1 MTDQQTIER
10 ETVTDGTPVP
20 HEATKTTTVQSG
32 TPHGDEEAGGALAGA
47 VGGAAVGAVV
57 GGPVGA
63 VVGGAIG
70 AASGATVGAVD
81 DKAKDGTV
89 VVQEERRS

>member
-1 MTDQQTIER
+1 MTEQTIT
-10 ETVTDGTPVP
+10 ETVTKEDLGPAET
-20 HEATKTTTVQSG
+20 TKTTTVQGG

-70 AASGATVGAVD
+70 AASGATAGALD
-81 DKAKDGTV
+81 DKAKDGV
-89 VVQEERRS
+89 VVTQEERRS

>member
-1 MTDQQTIER
+1 MPDQTTIER
-10 ETVTDGTPVP
+10 ETVTDGNPAAHDTM
-20 HEATKTTTVQSG
+20 KTTTVQSG

-70 AASGATVGAVD
+70 AASGATAGAVD
-81 DKAKDGTV
+81 EQAKDETV
-89 VVQEERRS
+89 VIQEQRSS